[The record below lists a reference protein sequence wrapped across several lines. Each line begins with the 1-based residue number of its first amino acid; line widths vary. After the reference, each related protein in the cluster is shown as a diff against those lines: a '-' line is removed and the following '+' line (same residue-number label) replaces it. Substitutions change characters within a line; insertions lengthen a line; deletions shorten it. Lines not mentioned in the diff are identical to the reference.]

1 MTNGQVSVKEHLEKL
16 FDEFKE
22 RYESERQATL
32 AALEEFK
39 ETLSEKD
46 RIAAI
51 EIERR
56 LTSYPTIEDFNKL
69 KERVTVE
76 FASSVGK
83 AKAYAIVLGVLG
95 VTISLVVGAFAIL
108 K

>member
-1 MTNGQVSVKEHLEKL
+1 MTSEQVSVKEHLEKI

-22 RYESERQATL
+22 RYESERQSTL
-32 AALEEFK
+32 DALREFK

-46 RIAAI
+46 KTAAM

-56 LTSYPTIEDFNKL
+56 LTSYPTIRDFNEL
-69 KERVTVE
+69 KEKVTIE
-76 FASSVGK
+76 FSSSIGK
-83 AKAYAIVLGVLG
+83 AKAYAIGLGILSVI
-95 VTISLVVGAFAIL
+95 ISLIVGAFAIL